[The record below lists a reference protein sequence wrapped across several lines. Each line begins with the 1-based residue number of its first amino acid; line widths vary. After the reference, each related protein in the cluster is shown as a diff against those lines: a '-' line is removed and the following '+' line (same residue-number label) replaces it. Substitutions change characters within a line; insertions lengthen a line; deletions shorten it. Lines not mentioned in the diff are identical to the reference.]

1 MSISEEMAAYCENH
15 TFMKINHIRLEEVEP
30 DRVVT
35 ALDAGADSL
44 NPYGFVHGGALY
56 TMADC
61 ACGAAAR
68 TDGRKYV
75 TLSSSFNFLHSG
87 LDGDAIR
94 AEARVRRRGR
104 TTCYV
109 DVDLTNQKGQ
119 LLASGNYTFFCI
131 EADRAGGK

>member
-1 MSISEEMAAYCENH
+1 MAIADEMAAYCANH
-15 TFMKINHIRLEEVEP
+15 AFMKKNHIRLEEVEP

-35 ALDAGADSL
+35 ALDAGPDSL

-87 LDGDAIR
+87 VEGDTIR
-94 AEARVRRRGR
+94 AEAKVRRRGR

-109 DVDLTNQKGQ
+109 IVELTNSRNE

-131 EADRAGGK
+131 DKP

>member
-1 MSISEEMAAYCENH
+1 MGISEEMAAYCENH
-15 TFMKINHIRLEEVEP
+15 AFMNNNHIHLAEVER

-35 ALDAGADSL
+35 ILSAGPDSL

-87 LDGDAIR
+87 LNGDTIR
-94 AEARVRRRGR
+94 AVAQVRRRGR
-104 TTCYV
+104 STCYV
-109 DVDLTNQKGQ
+109 DVDLTNDRGD

-131 EADRAGGK
+131 EQA

>member
-1 MSISEEMAAYCENH
+1 MDIKEEMTDYCETH
-15 TFMKINHIRLEEVEP
+15 TFMSRNHIRLAEVER
-30 DRVVT
+30 DRAVT
-35 ALDAGADSL
+35 ALEAEADCL

-61 ACGAAAR
+61 AGGAAAR

-75 TLSSSFNFLHSG
+75 TISSSFNFLHSG
-87 LDGDAIR
+87 RPGDLIR

-109 DVDLTNQKGQ
+109 DVDLTNEKRE
-119 LLASGNYTFFCI
+119 LLASGNFTFFSI
-131 EADRAGGK
+131 E

>member
-1 MSISEEMAAYCENH
+1 MGIAEDMMGYCETH
-15 TFMKINHIRLEEVEP
+15 AFMNINHIRLAEAELNCA
-30 DRVVT
+30 VT
-35 ALDAGADSL
+35 VLDAGADSL

-87 LDGDAIR
+87 SKGDSIR
-94 AEARVRRRGR
+94 AEAKVRRRGR

-109 DVDLTNQKGQ
+109 DVDLTNDRGE
-119 LLASGNYTFFCI
+119 LLASGNFTFFCI
-131 EADRAGGK
+131 E

>member
-1 MSISEEMAAYCENH
+1 MGMAEDMKSYCESH
-15 TFMKINHIRLEEVEP
+15 AFMNKNHIRLAEVER

-35 ALDAGADSL
+35 VLDAGPDSL
-44 NPYGFVHGGALY
+44 NPYGFVHGGALF

-61 ACGAAAR
+61 ASGAAAR

-87 LDGDAIR
+87 SEGDVIR
-94 AEARVRRRGR
+94 AEAKVRRRGR

-109 DVDLTNQKGQ
+109 DVDLTNGRDE
-119 LLASGNYTFFCI
+119 LLASGNFTFFCI
-131 EADRAGGK
+131 Q

>member
-1 MSISEEMAAYCENH
+1 MGIAENMRSYCEAH
-15 TFMKINHIRLEEVEP
+15 AFMNKNHIRLDAVEL
-30 DRVVT
+30 DRVITV
-35 ALDAGADSL
+35 LEAGPDSL

-87 LDGDAIR
+87 SEGDTIR
-94 AEARVRRRGR
+94 AEAKVRRRGR

-109 DVDLTNQKGQ
+109 DVDLTNQRGE

-131 EADRAGGK
+131 Q

>member
-1 MSISEEMAAYCENH
+1 MELTEEMRSYCESH
-15 TFMKINHIRLEEVEP
+15 AFMNKNHIHLEEAEP

-35 ALDAGADSL
+35 ILAAGPDSL

-75 TLSSSFNFLHSG
+75 TISSSFNFLHSG
-87 LDGDAIR
+87 LDGDTIR
-94 AEARVRRRGR
+94 AEAKVRRRGR

-109 DVDLTNQKGQ
+109 EVDLTNGRGD
-119 LLASGNYTFFCI
+119 LLASGNFTFFCI
-131 EADRAGGK
+131 K

>member
-1 MSISEEMAAYCENH
+1 MSIAEDMATYCSGH
-15 TFMKINHIRLEEVEP
+15 PFMNKNHIRLEAVEL

-35 ALDAGADSL
+35 VMEAGPDSL

-87 LDGDAIR
+87 LEGDVIR
-94 AEARVRRRGR
+94 AEAKVRRRGR
-104 TTCYV
+104 TTCFV
-109 DVDLTNQKGQ
+109 DVDLTNDRGD
-119 LLASGNYTFFCI
+119 LLASGNYTFFHI
-131 EADRAGGK
+131 G

>member
-1 MSISEEMAAYCENH
+1 MGILEDMTAYCESH
-15 TFMKINHIRLEEVEP
+15 AFMSKNHIHLSAVEL
-30 DRVVT
+30 DRAVMELT
-35 ALDAGADSL
+35 AGPDSL

-87 LDGDAIR
+87 REGDTIR
-94 AEARVRRRGR
+94 AEAKVRHRGR
-104 TTCYV
+104 TTCYM
-109 DVDLTNQKGQ
+109 DVELTNEKSV
-119 LLASGNYTFFCI
+119 LLASGNFTFFCI
-131 EADRAGGK
+131 E